1 MWSLFRSGIS
11 RRGMKVILKST
22 IVSHVNPLKKS
33 KSTFTIFKVKN
44 QKMPRETKGQ
54 EAGSD
59 WPGRRAVEGA
69 KPSLAN
75 RPRSFAPLVFQLSNS
90 VQCELSSSRCSVVVV
105 VCVRVARVSWCTRPV
120 MSVIVVRGNQPTPIF
135 CDPDP
140 PIPCSNVVEVCLLSS
155 SVLSRSVWLSSFSWG
170 WFLLDYVSPLF
181 VFHRFSFRNFD
192 FSNWHIERIEIRR
205 PIWPCSNFLTT
216 LFREILNVVN

>member
-1 MWSLFRSGIS
+1 M
-11 RRGMKVILKST
+11 ST
-22 IVSHVNPLKKS
+22 PWKKKS
-33 KSTFTIFKVKN
+33 KLTSTIFKVKN

-54 EAGSD
+54 EAGCD

-90 VQCELSSSRCSVVVV
+90 VQCELNSSRCSVVVV
-105 VCVRVARVSWCTRPV
+105 LCVSVARVSWCTRPV

-140 PIPCSNVVEVCLLSS
+140 SILCSNVVEVCLLSS
-155 SVLSRSVWLSSFSWG
+155 SLCVAFFFQLGMIFTWLCKSFVCFSSIF
-170 WFLLDYVSPLF
+170 F
-181 VFHRFSFRNFD
+181 
-192 FSNWHIERIEIRR
+192 
-205 PIWPCSNFLTT
+205 
-216 LFREILNVVN
+216 